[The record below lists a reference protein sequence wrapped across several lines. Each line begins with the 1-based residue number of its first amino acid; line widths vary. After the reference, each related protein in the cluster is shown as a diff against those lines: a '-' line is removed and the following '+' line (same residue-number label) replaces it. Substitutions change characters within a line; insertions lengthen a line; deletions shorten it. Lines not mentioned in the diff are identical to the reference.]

1 MPEALPKV
9 LLAESPATKFLYSY
23 LLPQGAVDYS
33 VRELA
38 EHTGLAYKS
47 VSDGLGR
54 LKALELMQET
64 KPAVGP
70 ARRVY
75 SVKCP

>member
-1 MPEALPKV
+1 MPAPLPQMLLDEAPT
-9 LLAESPATKFLYSY
+9 TKFLFIW
-23 LLPQGAVDYS
+23 LLPQGAVNYS

-47 VSDGLGR
+47 VSDGLKL
-54 LKALELMQET
+54 LKVLGLMRET
-64 KPAVGP
+64 TPPVGA

-75 SVKCP
+75 KVERL